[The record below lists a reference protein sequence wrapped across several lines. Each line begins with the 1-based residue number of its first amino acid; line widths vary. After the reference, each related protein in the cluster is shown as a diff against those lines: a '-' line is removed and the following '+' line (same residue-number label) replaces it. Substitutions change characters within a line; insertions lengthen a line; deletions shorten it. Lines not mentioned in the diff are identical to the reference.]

1 VVFLQCLTLISLR
14 LYIVFVQYVTAFV
27 HTVLCLS
34 PPMVSPPY
42 RGGGV

>member
-1 VVFLQCLTLISLR
+1 LKKVNLEDQGGGGKITLRYISTK
-14 LYIVFVQYVTAFV
+14 YTG
-27 HTVLCLS
+27 S

>member
-1 VVFLQCLTLISLR
+1 VIREEYTNDN
-14 LYIVFVQYVTAFV
+14 VT
-27 HTVLCLS
+27 HTKNYNAGKVKWS